1 MKRSIILLNHE
12 NVNIIIFKCN
22 CYFKQQYE
30 ITNFIGKVIRVELP
44 TKKCISQAFHCL
56 VSIRIE
62 TYTSFFETQSQE
74 KHVNLLH
81 LYRKLLP
88 REFSKAPEV
97 DAIQHTMRTQ
107 FSIES

>member
-1 MKRSIILLNHE
+1 MKCVQILLFSNA
-12 NVNIIIFKCN
+12 IAILRSGK
-22 CYFKQQYE
+22 KA
-30 ITNFIGKVIRVELP
+30 NFIDKFIRVELP
-44 TKKCISQAFHCL
+44 TKKCISQAFYYL

-81 LYRKLLP
+81 LYKKLLP

-97 DAIQHTMRTQ
+97 DAIQHTIRTQ

>member
-1 MKRSIILLNHE
+1 MFSNAIAILNS
-12 NVNIIIFKCN
+12 NDNS
-22 CYFKQQYE
+22 
-30 ITNFIGKVIRVELP
+30 NFIDKIIRVELSR
-44 TKKCISQAFHCL
+44 KKKSIYLKRLAVLSAF
-56 VSIRIE
+56 VE
-62 TYTSFFETQSQE
+62 THTSFFETQSQE